1 MDAKQIGQIIL
12 DTTKML
18 NTWDGVVDIALVGSA
33 LYMPAEE
40 VGDVDFVVLLG
51 DGYEALQYMS
61 DTLGDGDG
69 WDWCGEYDTAFG
81 EWGAIRRENVN
92 LMITHSR
99 AFFDGFKMAAQV
111 CKALRLQSKIERITV
126 HRVVRD
132 GMSADEA
139 RAVTGLM

>member
-40 VGDVDFVVLLG
+40 VGDVDFAMLLG
-51 DGYEALQYMS
+51 DGHEAMQYLE
-61 DTLGDGDG
+61 DTLKDGDD
-69 WDWCGEYDTAFG
+69 WDWCGEYDTALS

-99 AFFDGFKMAAQV
+99 AFFEGFKMAAQV
-111 CKALRLQSKIERITV
+111 CKVLRLQSKLERIAV

-132 GMSADEA
+132 CMSADEA
-139 RAVTGLM
+139 RAAAGLM

>member
-40 VGDVDFVVLLG
+40 VGDVDFAVLIG
-51 DGYEALQYMS
+51 DGHEAMQYLD
-61 DTLGDGDG
+61 DTLNEGDG
-69 WDWCGEYDTAFG
+69 WDWCGEYDTALG

-92 LMITHSR
+92 LMITHSL
-99 AFFDGFKMAAQV
+99 AFFEGFKMAAQV
-111 CKALRLQSKIERITV
+111 CKVLRLQSKLDRMVV

-139 RAVTGLM
+139 RDALGMP